1 MTSKELL
8 HYIEPTLKDGFF
20 DTVVI
25 NVSVNLLLKDKH
37 ILSLD
42 ELVTNLKNIVF
53 NYFLF
58 GITKV
63 YISGIVANNEMSV
76 LLLESITFAK
86 KLGFFCNKVEFEEK
100 IMFCSR
106 DI

>member
-20 DTVVI
+20 DTTVI

-53 NYFLF
+53 NCFLF
-58 GITKV
+58 GITSV
-63 YISGIVANNEMSV
+63 YKRNCC
-76 LLLESITFAK
+76 K
-86 KLGFFCNKVEFEEK
+86 
-100 IMFCSR
+100 
-106 DI
+106 

>member
-1 MTSKELL
+1 M
-8 HYIEPTLKDGFF
+8 
-20 DTVVI
+20 
-25 NVSVNLLLKDKH
+25 
-37 ILSLD
+37 
-42 ELVTNLKNIVF
+42 
-53 NYFLF
+53 
-58 GITKV
+58 